1 MGEKGRK
8 EWKNG
13 ERLKDSSREGWKVMS
28 RKEENQREIDLIFVS
43 KKTLQESRVA
53 LKQSQ
58 VHPYKLQ

>member
-1 MGEKGRK
+1 MGEKVGK

-13 ERLKDSSREGWKVMS
+13 ERLKDSSGEGWKVTS
-28 RKEENQREIDLIFVS
+28 RKEEKQREIQLIFVS
-43 KKTLQESRVA
+43 KKMLQDGRVA